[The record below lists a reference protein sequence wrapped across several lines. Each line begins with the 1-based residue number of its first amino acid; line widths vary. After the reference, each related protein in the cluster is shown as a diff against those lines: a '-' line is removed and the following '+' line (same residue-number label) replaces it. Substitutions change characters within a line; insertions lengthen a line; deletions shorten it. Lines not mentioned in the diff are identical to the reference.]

1 MRAFA
6 VCQGDRQALAL
17 LRRRGDSV
25 AEKLGFAG
33 VSTIIATWVGVIGAG
48 IGGWTAIDQQQKAI
62 EAEQV
67 QADKDYALQERQLN
81 QDVKATY
88 IETFKMFEI
97 FNRTDQLAA
106 RERIYADAAADSTAG
121 ELKLNDIFVYFDF
134 FDALQIC
141 VLSGTCDEYVASE
154 LFKPYAVDAWTKLKD
169 DVAEYRKTD
178 NPKFGLGVEWLAE
191 LQVAAPADADQVATP
206 ETSAPAPAP

>member
-17 LRRRGDSV
+17 LRHRGDIV

-97 FNRTDQLAA
+97 FHNHRAQNAA
-106 RERIYADAAADSTAG
+106 IFKTSRFSRFANLIMIVSVCQSWS
-121 ELKLNDIFVYFDF
+121 KL
-134 FDALQIC
+134 
-141 VLSGTCDEYVASE
+141 SE
-154 LFKPYAVDAWTKLKD
+154 MLLD
-169 DVAEYRKTD
+169 
-178 NPKFGLGVEWLAE
+178 GLV
-191 LQVAAPADADQVATP
+191 VK
-206 ETSAPAPAP
+206 